1 VTVRAARQN
10 PFPLLAVVLIA
21 ACRSAPS
28 NAIQGTGTLE
38 LTEVDVSPL
47 IPARVTKVYR
57 QEGDR
62 IRVGDTLI
70 TLTQPALPSDIA
82 AQRSAVATTEAQL
95 RDLQAGPRPAEVDQA
110 EAALRAAEAEA
121 QRTAEDLA
129 RIAPLAG
136 HGTVSQQQGDAAR
149 AAARSAASRRDEAR
163 EQLRLVREGAR
174 PQTIAAARA
183 QVGSA
188 KASLSGIERTAR
200 DLILT
205 ASVSGTVLSR
215 HVEPGEVLSPGVSGM
230 TIGDE
235 TRPYVRIYLNQVAFP
250 QVHIGDSASV
260 VLDAMPDHPF
270 KGTVVALADRAE
282 FTPRV
287 ALTRD
292 ERADLMFGVKVQL
305 VDPTTTLKAGL
316 PVTVT
321 ILPGTKR

>member
-1 VTVRAARQN
+1 MTLRAS
-10 PFPLLAVVLIA
+10 LLALILIA

-28 NAIQGTGTLE
+28 SAIQGTGSLE

-47 IPARVTKVYR
+47 VLARVTGVFR

-62 IRVGDTLI
+62 IRAGDTLM
-70 TLTQPALPSDIA
+70 TLTQSALPSDIEVRRAGVA
-82 AQRSAVATTEAQL
+82 AAEAQL
-95 RDLQAGPRPAEVDQA
+95 RDLLAGSRASEIDAA
-110 EAALRAAEAEA
+110 EAAVRAAEAEA
-121 QRTAEDLA
+121 LRTADDLE

-136 HGTVSQQQGDAAR
+136 KGTVSKQQGDAAR
-149 AAARSAASRRDEAR
+149 AAAHSAASRRDELR
-163 EQLRLVREGAR
+163 EQLRLVREGPR
-174 PQTIAAARA
+174 PQAIAAARA
-183 QVGSA
+183 EVESA
-188 KASLSGIERTAR
+188 KASLAGIQQTAR
-200 DLILT
+200 DLTLR

-215 HVEPGEVLSPGVSGM
+215 HVEPGEVLSPGTSGM

-235 TRPYVRIYLNQVAFP
+235 TRPFVRIYLNQVAFP
-250 QVHIGDSASV
+250 QVHLGDTASV

-270 KGTVVALADRAE
+270 KGTVIALADRAE

-321 ILPGTKR
+321 ILPGAKR

>member
-1 VTVRAARQN
+1 VTPRVS
-10 PFPLLAVVLIA
+10 LLALVCIGTASIA
-21 ACRSAPS
+21 ACRSEPS
-28 NAIQGTGTLE
+28 NGIKGTGSLE

-47 IPARVTKVYR
+47 SPARVTRVYR
-57 QEGDR
+57 REGDR
-62 IRVGDTLI
+62 VRAGDTL
-70 TLTQPALPSDIA
+70 LLLSQPTLPSEIEGRRA
-82 AQRSAVATTEAQL
+82 AVATAEAQL
-95 RDLQAGPRPAEVDQA
+95 RDLQAGSRPAEIDAA
-110 EAALRAAEAEA
+110 EAAVNAAAAEAK
-121 QRTAEDLA
+121 RTADDLE
-129 RIAPLAG
+129 RIGPLAG
-136 HGTVSQQQGDAAR
+136 KGTVSKQQGDAAR
-149 AAARSAASRRDEAR
+149 AAAQSAASRLNEAR
-163 EQLRLVREGAR
+163 EQLRLVREGPR

-183 QVGSA
+183 QVNEA
-188 KASLSGIERTAR
+188 KAALAAMQQAAH

-215 HVEPGEVLSPGVSGM
+215 HVEPGEVLSPGISGM

-235 TRPYVRIYLNQVAFP
+235 TRPYVRIYVDQVAFP
-250 QVHIGDSASV
+250 QIHIGDTASV

-305 VDPTTTLKAGL
+305 VDPTSTLKAGL

-321 ILPGTKR
+321 ILPAAKR

>member
-1 VTVRAARQN
+1 MTLRAS
-10 PFPLLAVVLIA
+10 LLALVLIA

-28 NAIQGTGTLE
+28 SAIQGTGSLE

-47 IPARVTKVYR
+47 VVARVTRVYR

-62 IRVGDTLI
+62 IRAGDTLM
-70 TLTQPALPSDIA
+70 TLTQSALPSDIEVRRAGVA
-82 AQRSAVATTEAQL
+82 AAEAQL
-95 RDLQAGPRPAEVDQA
+95 RDLLAGPRASEIEAA
-110 EAALRAAEAEA
+110 EASVRAAEAEA
-121 QRTAEDLA
+121 LRTADDLE

-136 HGTVSQQQGDAAR
+136 KGTVSKQQGDAAR
-149 AAARSAASRRDEAR
+149 AAAHSAASRRDEAR
-163 EQLRLVREGAR
+163 EQLRLVREGPRSQA
-174 PQTIAAARA
+174 IAAARA
-183 QVGSA
+183 EVESA
-188 KASLSGIERTAR
+188 KASLAGIQRTAR
-200 DLILT
+200 DLTLR

-215 HVEPGEVLSPGVSGM
+215 HVEPGEVLSPGISGM

-250 QVHIGDSASV
+250 QVHLGDTASV

-305 VDPTTTLKAGL
+305 VDPTTTLKPGL

-321 ILPGTKR
+321 ILPGAKR

>member
-1 VTVRAARQN
+1 VTLRLL
-10 PFPLLAVVLIA
+10 LLALACVA
-21 ACRSAPS
+21 ACRPERP
-28 NAIQGTGTLE
+28 NGITGTGSLE

-47 IPARVTKVYR
+47 SPARVTRVYR

-62 IRVGDTLI
+62 VRAGDTLLL
-70 TLTQPALPSDIA
+70 LTQPTISSDIEA
-82 AQRSAVATTEAQL
+82 RRAAVAAAEAQL
-95 RDLQAGPRPAEVDQA
+95 RDLQAGSRPAEIQAA
-110 EAALRAAEAEA
+110 EAAVNAAAAEAK
-121 QRTAEDLA
+121 RTADDVE
-129 RIAPLAG
+129 RIVPLAG
-136 HGTVSQQQGDAAR
+136 KGTVSKQQGDAAR
-149 AAARSAASRRDEAR
+149 AAAQSAASRLNEAR
-163 EQLRLVREGAR
+163 EQLRLVREGPR

-183 QVGSA
+183 QVNEARAALAGA
-188 KASLSGIERTAR
+188 ERTAR
-200 DLILT
+200 DLVLT

-215 HVEPGEVLSPGVSGM
+215 HVEPGEVLSPGISGM

-235 TRPYVRIYLNQVAFP
+235 TRPYVRIYVDQTAFP
-250 QVHIGDSASV
+250 RIHLGDSASV

-321 ILPGTKR
+321 ILPAAKR